1 MWITQFKWYL
11 SAAGLDHKNQ
21 DSAAAMNIA
30 AACLKGSAAQ
40 WFARI
45 TSAGQTPLNFED
57 FCEKLKAQFGV
68 IDEKRRARDKMM
80 TLRHSTSV
88 EDYIHK
94 F

>member
-1 MWITQFKWYL
+1 M
-11 SAAGLDHKNQ
+11 SAAGLDHKNK
-21 DSAAAMNIA
+21 DSAAAMNIS

-68 IDEKRRARDKMM
+68 IDEK
-80 TLRHSTSV
+80 STRQDDDSAT
-88 EDYIHK
+88 
-94 F
+94 